1 MNPPT
6 DGAPEPAEAGDDAG
20 NDAGDELARLTA
32 EAATAATERPD
43 DRAAAARALAAL
55 VPALARSARRAGA
68 RAVGAGRWAT
78 DLVLEIAPHIP
89 IRDAATLRAHHPGRT
104 DRQIADALVS
114 HAATATAA
122 LGAAA
127 GGLAA
132 VEFAAPPT
140 LLAAPVQ
147 LTAHLLAVTAVE
159 LKLVAE
165 LHELAGQRAAGST
178 VDRGRAYLVSW
189 MQQRALSS
197 VVDDRG
203 ALAVGPMLGEALR
216 RQLRAHL
223 LRRLTRSTTTLAP
236 LLIGAVAGAEVDR
249 RTTKALGR
257 RLRRGLE
264 V

>member
-6 DGAPEPAEAGDDAG
+6 DGAPEAPDPADAGDDVG

-55 VPALARSARRAGA
+55 VPGLARSARRAGA

-104 DRQIADALVS
+104 DRQIADALVA
-114 HAATATAA
+114 HASTATAA

-216 RQLRAHL
+216 RQ
-223 LRRLTRSTTTLAP
+223 
-236 LLIGAVAGAEVDR
+236 
-249 RTTKALGR
+249 
-257 RLRRGLE
+257 RGPTCCAAWAAARPRWPPC
-264 V
+264 